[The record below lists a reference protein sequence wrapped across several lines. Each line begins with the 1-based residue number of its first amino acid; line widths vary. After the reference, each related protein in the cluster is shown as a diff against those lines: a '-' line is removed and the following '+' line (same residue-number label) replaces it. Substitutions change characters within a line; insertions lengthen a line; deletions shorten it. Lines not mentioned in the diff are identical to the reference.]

1 MRLKKGTVWLMGF
14 LSISLVIL
22 GGFFATMQEVILS
35 GLTAL
40 IWVIGLGLGAQV
52 GDSIQKSALYR
63 PEMDN
68 KKE

>member
-14 LSISLVIL
+14 FAISLVIL
-22 GGFFATMQEVILS
+22 GGFFATMQDVILA

-52 GDSIQKSALYR
+52 GDSIQRAALYK
-63 PEMDN
+63 PELD